1 MHRSTGSEQ
10 RMQLEARPSVQHKN
24 NATDLVYV
32 CVREYVLKDKLCI
45 RAGRAD

>member
-24 NATDLVYV
+24 NATDLVYLYV
-32 CVREYVLKDKLCI
+32 CVFV
-45 RAGRAD
+45 